1 MRFKLDEN
9 VSPTIARL
17 LSEAGH
23 DAATV
28 AEQGLAGAEDP
39 DIASV
44 CLGEGRILLTL
55 DLDFADVRAYPPH
68 RYPGLIILRISSQ
81 APRRQMEVSLSIIAK
96 FVRQVLFKGSFG
108 SSKDSRIRIRE

>member
-9 VSPTIARL
+9 LSPAIAGL
-17 LSEAGH
+17 LTEAGH

-44 CLGEGRILLTL
+44 CLNEGRILITL
-55 DLDFADVRAYPPH
+55 DLDFADVRKYPPY
-68 RYPGLIILRISSQ
+68 RYSGLIVLRISSQ
-81 APRRQMEVSLSIIAK
+81 APRRQAEVVSGILPNLAASSLHGQLWI
-96 FVRQVLFKGSFG
+96 VE
-108 SSKDSRIRIRE
+108 DSRIRIRE

>member
-9 VSPTIARL
+9 LSPTIAGL
-17 LSEAGH
+17 LAEAGH

-44 CLGEGRILLTL
+44 CLDEGRILLTL

-68 RYPGLIILRISSQ
+68 RYPGLIVLCISNQS
-81 APRRQMEVSLSIIAK
+81 PRRQLEVVSRILPNLSGCSLRGQLW
-96 FVRQVLFKGSFG
+96 VVE
-108 SSKDSRIRIRE
+108 DSRIRIRE

>member
-9 VSPTIARL
+9 LSPTIAGL
-17 LSEAGH
+17 LTQAGH

-44 CLGEGRILLTL
+44 CLDEGRILLTL
-55 DLDFADVRAYPPH
+55 DLDFADVRAYPP
-68 RYPGLIILRISSQ
+68 RYYPGLIVLRISNQS
-81 APRRQMEVSLSIIAK
+81 PRRQLEVVSRILPNLSGGSLQGQLWI
-96 FVRQVLFKGSFG
+96 VE
-108 SSKDSRIRIRE
+108 DSRIRIRE

>member
-9 VSPTIARL
+9 LSPTIAGL
-17 LSEAGH
+17 LSWVGH

-28 AEQGLAGAEDP
+28 AEQGLAGAEDL

-44 CLGEGRILLTL
+44 CLDEGRILVTL

-68 RYPGLIILRISSQ
+68 RYPGLIVLRINSQ
-81 APRRQMEVSLSIIAK
+81 APRR
-96 FVRQVLFKGSFG
+96 
-108 SSKDSRIRIRE
+108 

>member
-9 VSPTIARL
+9 LSPTIAGL
-17 LSEAGH
+17 LAGAGH
-23 DAATV
+23 DATTV

-44 CLGEGRILLTL
+44 CLDEGRILVTF

-68 RYPGLIILRISSQ
+68 RYPGLIVLRISSQ
-81 APRRQMEVSLSIIAK
+81 APRRQMEVVSRILPSLSGRSLNGQLWI
-96 FVRQVLFKGSFG
+96 VE
-108 SSKDSRIRIRE
+108 DSRIRIRE

>member
-9 VSPTIARL
+9 LSPTMAGL
-17 LSEAGH
+17 LTEAGH

-44 CLGEGRILLTL
+44 CLDEGRILLTL
-55 DLDFADVRAYPPH
+55 DLDFADIRAYPPH
-68 RYPGLIILRISSQ
+68 RYSGLIVLRISSQ
-81 APRRQMEVSLSIIAK
+81 APRRQMEVVSRILPSLS
-96 FVRQVLFKGSFG
+96 G
-108 SSKDSRIRIRE
+108 SSLQGKLWIVEDSRIRIRE